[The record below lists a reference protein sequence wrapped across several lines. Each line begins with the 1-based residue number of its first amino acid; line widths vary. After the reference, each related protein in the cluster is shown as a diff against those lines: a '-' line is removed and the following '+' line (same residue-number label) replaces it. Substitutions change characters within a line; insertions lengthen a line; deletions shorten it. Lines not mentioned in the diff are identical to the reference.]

1 MLSLH
6 VASGETCPSPSSLF
20 NAPSFLVRHG
30 ELLLQADTI
39 TVTIT
44 AKKKEEMV
52 RGGGCCITMYGRV
65 GDVDAAWKVRRIML
79 RFRPIAPKPAS
90 AETGSP
96 AVSVVSTEARAVA
109 RRPKRKRSAKSQG
122 WKLRKGHATAAKE
135 DEKSP
140 STIVTLPLIPE
151 TPEGKD
157 EATESSMQHSSP
169 VTPAAAVVPTWM
181 GRGVGEGAESWSVRR
196 VVSLWVMVEC
206 VTDMWREGE
215 IASRSDEGVKAA
227 LAADECP
234 GFVSDVWERVTWT
247 NDACRRM
254 VVGSSLGDRGVR
266 EEDQEVRVELVT
278 RELVPSAWEC
288 RAFTCRV
295 RVRQAKPPGR
305 QTTPSSPLAAPCDV
319 WRLDSGGCAWR
330 LDVKA
335 ALSLGF

>member
-1 MLSLH
+1 
-6 VASGETCPSPSSLF
+6 
-20 NAPSFLVRHG
+20 
-30 ELLLQADTI
+30 
-39 TVTIT
+39 
-44 AKKKEEMV
+44 MV
-52 RGGGCCITMYGRV
+52 RAGGCCLTMYGGV
-65 GDVDAAWKVRRIML
+65 GDVDAAWKVRWIML

-90 AETGSP
+90 AETGSA
-96 AVSVVSTEARAVA
+96 AVSVVSTAARAVA

-122 WKLRKGHATAAKE
+122 RKPRKGRATAVKE
-135 DEKSP
+135 DEKSS

-151 TPEGKD
+151 MPEGK
-157 EATESSMQHSSP
+157 EEVTESSMQHSSP

-181 GRGVGEGAESWSVRR
+181 GRGEGGGAESWPVR
-196 VVSLWVMVEC
+196 VVSLWVTVDC

-215 IASRSDEGVKAA
+215 IASRSDEGVRSA

-234 GFVSDVWERVTWT
+234 GFVSDVWERVMWT
-247 NDACRRM
+247 NEACRRR
-254 VVGSSLGDRGVR
+254 VVGSSSGDRGVR
-266 EEDQEVRVELVT
+266 EEDEEVRVELVT
-278 RELVPSAWEC
+278 RGLLPSAWEC